1 MKKLLICA
9 ALVVAAYILTSTET
23 KQVNVSVVI
32 PEGGTV
38 WDVTSDAMR
47 KTGDN
52 RDIREVIYHAVKLND
67 IKNVGKIPAGTTLVI
82 PCEVER

>member
-1 MKKLLICA
+1 MKKILVCA
-9 ALVVAAYILTSTET
+9 ALIAAAYILTSTET

-52 RDIREVIYHAVKLND
+52 RDIREVIYHTVKLND
-67 IKNVGKIPAGTTLVI
+67 IKDVGKIQAGTTLVI
-82 PCEVER
+82 PCEVKR